1 MACSQSRQSEDDSRK
16 ISTTNERRRKSMNPQ
31 YPNKD
36 KLDDFKRYNF
46 VHEVR
51 TIRNKDFFDFNK
63 EVNEELY
70 NIFSNGGV
78 VLDVKFQAYSDSAY
92 EDYTEHKDFIY
103 FALITFKQVVVYT
116 EAK

>member
-1 MACSQSRQSEDDSRK
+1 
-16 ISTTNERRRKSMNPQ
+16 MNPQ
-31 YPNKD
+31 D
-36 KLDDFKRYNF
+36 LEDRLVDFKRYNF

-51 TIRNKDFFDFNK
+51 TVVAKNLFDFNK
-63 EVNEELY
+63 RINEELY

-92 EDYTEHKDFIY
+92 ANYSGDKDFIY